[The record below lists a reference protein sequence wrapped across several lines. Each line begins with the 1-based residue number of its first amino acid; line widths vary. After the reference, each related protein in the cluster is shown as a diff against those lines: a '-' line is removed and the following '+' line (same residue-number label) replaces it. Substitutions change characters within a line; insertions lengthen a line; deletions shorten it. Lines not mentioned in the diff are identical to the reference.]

1 MLFALDICVNKKAP
15 PTHSVYW
22 GLNHPSPPHLKNI
35 TPSFAKSPL
44 KSANYPKHPFLAIHP
59 PKKNNNNNHNNNN
72 NNFFMHPSQKQK
84 TIINSELL

>member
-59 PKKNNNNNHNNNN
+59 PQKKQQQQ
-72 NNFFMHPSQKQK
+72 P
-84 TIINSELL
+84 